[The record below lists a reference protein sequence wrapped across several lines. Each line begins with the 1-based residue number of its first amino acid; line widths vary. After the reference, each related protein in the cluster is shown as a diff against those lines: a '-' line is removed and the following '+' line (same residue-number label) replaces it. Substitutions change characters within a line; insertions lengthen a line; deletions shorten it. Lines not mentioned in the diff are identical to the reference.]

1 MNRNKIQTKQ
11 KNVPILIVIYTKD
24 KKDEV
29 VLFALF
35 FFLFVLGQEDQ
46 QVRIAMYV
54 YELVV

>member
-11 KNVPILIVIYTKD
+11 KNVPSLIVIYTKD